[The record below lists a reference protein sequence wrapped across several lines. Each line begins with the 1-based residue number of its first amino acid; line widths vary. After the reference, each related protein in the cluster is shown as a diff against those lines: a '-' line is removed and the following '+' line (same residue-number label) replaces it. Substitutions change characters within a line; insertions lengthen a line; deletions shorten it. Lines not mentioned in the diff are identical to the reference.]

1 MSDLL
6 GLAISMIVASLALT
20 AALALRLRGTRRLIR
35 GVDWRRVSDSAG
47 LVHYTS
53 LVMLAVAGLIA
64 AGGAL
69 RFALR
74 ADPALQHAVN
84 STLSVVFVVLM
95 LALLLIKAR
104 FQDLP
109 KSDLGKPDSIR
120 HDSIRHDS
128 ISPDSIRHAL
138 NRADGKR

>member
-20 AALALRLRGTRRLIR
+20 AALALRWRGTRRLIR
-35 GVDWRRVSDSAG
+35 GVDWRRVSDPAG

-53 LVMLAVAGLIA
+53 LIMLAVAGLIA
-64 AGGAL
+64 VGGAL
-69 RFALR
+69 RFALG

-84 STLSVVFVVLM
+84 SSLSAIFVVLM
-95 LALLLIKAR
+95 LALLFVKSR

-109 KSDLGKPDSIR
+109 KPAAGAADLMKSDSLKTD
-120 HDSIRHDS
+120 
-128 ISPDSIRHAL
+128 L